1 MPGIYLP
8 VSRLVIYAHIL
19 SICTAYLMHI
29 QYIRQIVATNARSV
43 WVKVEYRRPFSGGSI
58 GNHAQLSPTPIGDH
72 VQLFPDHAQLH
83 PAQGLKHRNEIYPFA
98 RWFASNRID
107 KDLAN

>member
-1 MPGIYLP
+1 
-8 VSRLVIYAHIL
+8 
-19 SICTAYLMHI
+19 
-29 QYIRQIVATNARSV
+29 VATNARSV

-83 PAQGLKHRNEIYPFA
+83 PEAAEPKAAGLAKTAKI
-98 RWFASNRID
+98 
-107 KDLAN
+107 